1 MRVFSVSV
9 GLVFFVG
16 VAAAQAP
23 PAQPYGS
30 LAQIMR
36 GILFPNANILF
47 DVQSNDPAAPKKA
60 ETGGGATATFS
71 NIYTGWQVVENSALA
86 LAESATLINLPG
98 RLCDN
103 GRPVPIKQADWQK
116 YSQELVVA
124 SRAMYKAAQS
134 RKQDVASDATNDV
147 AAACENCHT
156 TYRDKGAGAPRCTP

>member
-1 MRVFSVSV
+1 MRKFSVLL
-9 GLVFFVG
+9 GLIFLVD

-23 PAQPYGS
+23 APQPYGS

-71 NIYTGWQVVENSALA
+71 NIYTGWQTVENSALA
-86 LAESATLINLPG
+86 LAESATLINIPG

-103 GRPVPIKQADWQK
+103 GRPVPLTRPDWQK
-116 YSQELVVA
+116 FSQELVTA

-134 RKQDVASDATNDV
+134 KNRELASDTTNDV
-147 AAACENCHT
+147 AAACENCHGV
-156 TYRDKGAGAPRCTP
+156 YREKNPRCVP

>member
-1 MRVFSVSV
+1 MRRFSVLV
-9 GLVFFVG
+9 GLLVLVD

-86 LAESATLINLPG
+86 LAESATLITMKG
-98 RLCDN
+98 RLCEN
-103 GRPVPIKQADWQK
+103 GRPVPIARADWQK
-116 YSQELVVA
+116 FSQELVVA

-134 RKQDVASDATNDV
+134 KNRELASDTTNDV
-147 AAACENCHT
+147 AGACENCHAV
-156 TYRDKGAGAPRCTP
+156 YRDQPPRCTP

>member
-1 MRVFSVSV
+1 MRRFSVLI
-9 GLVFFVG
+9 GLLFLVD

-23 PAQPYGS
+23 APQPHGS

-60 ETGGGATATFS
+60 ESGSGATATFS

-86 LAESATLINLPG
+86 LAESATLINIPG

-103 GRPVPIKQADWQK
+103 GRPVPLTRPDWQK
-116 YSQELVVA
+116 FSQELVTA

-134 RKQDVASDATNDV
+134 RNRELASDTTNDV
-147 AAACENCHT
+147 AAACENCHSV
-156 TYRDKGAGAPRCTP
+156 YREKNPRCVP

>member
-1 MRVFSVSV
+1 MRKFSVLL
-9 GLVFFVG
+9 GLIFLVD

-23 PAQPYGS
+23 APQPYGS

-86 LAESATLINLPG
+86 LAESATLINIPG

-103 GRPVPIKQADWQK
+103 GRPVPLTRPDWQK
-116 YSQELVVA
+116 FSQELVTA

-134 RKQDVASDATNDV
+134 KNRELASDTTNDV
-147 AAACENCHT
+147 AAACENCHSV
-156 TYRDKGAGAPRCTP
+156 YREPTPRCVVK

>member
-1 MRVFSVSV
+1 MRKFSVLL
-9 GLVFFVG
+9 GLILLVD

-23 PAQPYGS
+23 APQPYGS

-86 LAESATLINLPG
+86 LAESATLINIPG

-103 GRPVPIKQADWQK
+103 GRPVPLTRPDWQK
-116 YSQELVVA
+116 FSQELVTA

-134 RKQDVASDATNDV
+134 KNRELASDTTNDV
-147 AAACENCHT
+147 AAACENCHSV
-156 TYRDKGAGAPRCTP
+156 YREKNPRCVP

>member
-1 MRVFSVSV
+1 MRRFSVLI
-9 GLVFFVG
+9 GLLFLVD

-23 PAQPYGS
+23 APQPYGS

-71 NIYTGWQVVENSALA
+71 NIYTGWQTVENSALA
-86 LAESATLINLPG
+86 LAESATLINIPG

-103 GRPVPIKQADWQK
+103 GRPVPLTRPDWQK
-116 YSQELVVA
+116 FSQELVTA

-134 RKQDVASDATNDV
+134 KNRELASDTTNDV
-147 AAACENCHT
+147 AAACENCHSV
-156 TYRDKGAGAPRCTP
+156 YREKNPRCVP